1 MLASLLV
8 KFGLTKENPV
18 NNQDISS
25 NEQIKKPIYD
35 SFRLPIT
42 YVESSKIHPMS
53 PVLVSDL
60 ELVQLTN
67 PNPNSKPIYDVLFQ
81 PSHSWGKQMI
91 PEWSKQFSTD
101 KQYLTDTQQVISEM
115 GSYQDQVTV
124 LDDQHCTQFQDMWDS
139 IHAPC
144 FLEKYNYMEWDCL
157 KHLNESTVF
166 LQLLSVGN
174 IMSPIISLLIPILFL
189 IFPFLILKLQGTPIT
204 FEVYIQVLQEIAKN
218 HFIGK
223 AIVGLKSMSI
233 DKLMYVILMFGLYL
247 MQIYQNVLVC
257 IRFHENTKKL
267 NHHLLELKK
276 HVEYSIHSMETF
288 HGLHSTKISYTEF
301 CKDVQLQVER
311 LHQLHKWLTSI
322 QVFSVSLQ
330 KGGELGYMLR
340 VYYELYRNQEYQEA
354 LRYSVGFE
362 GMIDNLRGVYRHIVD
377 GNMAIAC
384 LDANLYDRRSVR
396 DPKKGVSTLEH
407 LRCSEGGFGKDV
419 GSDVGSETSEWQGG
433 DKGLSG
439 KGAESLCTTNSEGDR
454 MSPEE
459 FDKED
464 VNKML
469 FQDQYYP
476 SLLSSEKIV
485 KNNINMKK
493 NMILS
498 GSNASGKTTF
508 LKTTALNLIFTQQ
521 IGGGF
526 YSRGN
531 LPKPYTHI
539 HSYLNIPD
547 TSERDSLFQ
556 AEARRCKDIL
566 DIISTEPDTS
576 HHFCIFDELYSGTNP
591 KEACKAAYAFLK
603 YLSANDRVDFILTTH
618 YVAVCRRFR
627 KSKRVKNYQMKV
639 ILDECGKIKYTYQ
652 IHTGISMVEGAVR
665 ILEDLNYPKEI
676 MDMLC

>member
-1 MLASLLV
+1 MLASLFM
-8 KFGLTKENPV
+8 KFGITKEKTV

-25 NEQIKKPIYD
+25 NDQPIYD

-67 PNPNSKPIYDVLFQ
+67 VDSNSQPIYDHLFQ

-101 KQYLTDTQQVISEM
+101 KQYLSDTQQVISEM
-115 GSYQDQVTV
+115 GNYQDQVTV
-124 LDDQHCTQFQDMWDS
+124 LDKEHCAQFQEIWDS
-139 IHAPC
+139 IHVPC
-144 FLEKYNYMEWDCL
+144 FLEKYNYMEWDFL

-267 NHHLLELKK
+267 NQHLLELKK

-288 HGLHSTKISYTEF
+288 HGFHSTKISYTEF

-311 LHQLHKWLTSI
+311 LHHLHKWLTNI
-322 QVFSVSLQ
+322 QVFSISLQ

-384 LDANLYDRRSVR
+384 LECHETD
-396 DPKKGVSTLEH
+396 TL
-407 LRCSEGGFGKDV
+407 
-419 GSDVGSETSEWQGG
+419 
-433 DKGLSG
+433 
-439 KGAESLCTTNSEGDR
+439 
-454 MSPEE
+454 
-459 FDKED
+459 
-464 VNKML
+464 L

-476 SLLSSEKIV
+476 SLLSSNNIV
-485 KNNINMKK
+485 KNNVNMKK
-493 NMILS
+493 NILLT

-526 YSRGN
+526 YSRGK

-603 YLSANDRVDFILTTH
+603 YLSKNNRVDFILTTH

-627 KSKRVKNYQMKV
+627 KSNRVKNYQMMV
-639 ILDECGKIKYTYQ
+639 ILDECNKIKYTYQ

-676 MDMLC
+676 MDMLR

>member
-25 NEQIKKPIYD
+25 NEPIKKPIYD

-53 PVLVSDL
+53 TVLVSDL

-67 PNPNSKPIYDVLFQ
+67 TNTNSKPIYDHLFQ

-91 PEWSKQFSTD
+91 TEWSKQFSSDT
-101 KQYLTDTQQVISEM
+101 QYLADTQQVISEM
-115 GSYQDQVTV
+115 GNYQDQVHNGV
-124 LDDQHCTQFQDMWDS
+124 KSHLLDDANCVQFQEMWDS
-139 IHAPC
+139 IHVPC
-144 FLEKYNYMEWDCL
+144 FLEKYNYMEWDFL

-189 IFPFLILKLQGTPIT
+189 IFPFLILKIQGTPIT

-233 DKLMYVILMFGLYL
+233 DKLIYVILMFGLYL

-301 CKDVQLQVER
+301 CKDVQLQVVR
-311 LHQLHKWLTSI
+311 LHELHKWLTNI
-322 QVFSVSLQ
+322 QVFSISLQ

-362 GMIDNLRGVYRHIVD
+362 GMIDNLRGVYRHIID
-377 GNMAIAC
+377 GNMANAC
-384 LDANLYDRRSVR
+384 L
-396 DPKKGVSTLEH
+396 
-407 LRCSEGGFGKDV
+407 
-419 GSDVGSETSEWQGG
+419 SEWQEANFSG
-433 DKGLSG
+433 DRVAFEVSSEE
-439 KGAESLCTTNSEGDR
+439 AESPL
-454 MSPEE
+454 PE
-459 FDKED
+459 
-464 VNKML
+464 NTLL

-476 SLLSSEKIV
+476 SLLSSVNIV

-526 YSRGN
+526 YSRGK

-591 KEACKAAYAFLK
+591 KEASKAAYAFLK
-603 YLSANDRVDFILTTH
+603 YLSSNGRVDFILTTH

>member
-1 MLASLLV
+1 MLASLFM
-8 KFGLTKENPV
+8 KFGLTNGKIV

-25 NEQIKKPIYD
+25 NDLTKKTIYD

-53 PVLVSDL
+53 HVLVSDL

-67 PNPNSKPIYDVLFQ
+67 NNSNSQPMYEHLFQ

-101 KQYLTDTQQVISEM
+101 KQYLADTQQVISEM
-115 GSYQDQVTV
+115 GIYQDQVTV
-124 LDDQHCTQFQDMWDS
+124 LDKQHCKQFQEIWDS
-139 IHAPC
+139 IHVPC
-144 FLEKYNYMEWDCL
+144 FLEKYNYMEWDFL

-166 LQLLSVGN
+166 LQLLSIGN

-257 IRFHENTKKL
+257 IRFHENTKTL
-267 NHHLLELKK
+267 NRHLLELKK

-311 LHQLHKWLTSI
+311 LHQLHKWLTNI
-322 QVFSVSLQ
+322 QVFSISLQ

-362 GMIDNLRGVYRHIVD
+362 GMIDNLRGVYRHIID
-377 GNMAIAC
+377 GNVAIAC
-384 LDANLYDRRSVR
+384 LECQEPDQTHPVAKLPSELVVVGLQPTDQDAL
-396 DPKKGVSTLEH
+396 
-407 LRCSEGGFGKDV
+407 
-419 GSDVGSETSEWQGG
+419 
-433 DKGLSG
+433 
-439 KGAESLCTTNSEGDR
+439 
-454 MSPEE
+454 
-459 FDKED
+459 
-464 VNKML
+464 L

-476 SLLSSEKIV
+476 SLLSSNNIV
-485 KNNINMKK
+485 KNNVNMKK
-493 NMILS
+493 NMILT

-508 LKTTALNLIFTQQ
+508 IKTTALNLIFTQQ

-526 YSRGN
+526 YSQGK

-566 DIISTEPDTS
+566 DIISAEPDTS

-591 KEACKAAYAFLK
+591 KEASKAAYAFLK
-603 YLSANDRVDFILTTH
+603 YLSTNNRVDFILTTH

-627 KSKRVKNYQMKV
+627 KSKLVKNYQMMV
-639 ILDECGKIKYTYQ
+639 ILDENNKIKYTYK

-665 ILEDLNYPKEI
+665 ILEDLHYPKEI

>member
-1 MLASLLV
+1 MFASLLV

-25 NEQIKKPIYD
+25 NEQMKKPIYD

-67 PNPNSKPIYDVLFQ
+67 TNMNSDSKPIYDLLFQ

-91 PEWSKQFSTD
+91 PEWSKQFSSD
-101 KQYLTDTQQVISEM
+101 KQYLADTQQVISEM

-124 LDDQHCTQFQDMWDS
+124 LDDLHCTQFQDMWDS
-139 IHAPC
+139 IHVPC

-157 KHLNESTVF
+157 KHMNESTVF

-223 AIVGLKSMSI
+223 AIVGLKSMTI

-301 CKDVQLQVER
+301 CKDVQLQVDR

-384 LDANLYDRRSVR
+384 LDANPYDRRS
-396 DPKKGVSTLEH
+396 
-407 LRCSEGGFGKDV
+407 GG
-419 GSDVGSETSEWQGG
+419 ETSNS
-433 DKGLSG
+433 SG
-439 KGAESLCTTNSEGDR
+439 SKATFRVSSEEAESPL
-454 MSPEE
+454 PECQE
-459 FDKED
+459 PDKED
-464 VNKML
+464 ANTLL

-476 SLLSSEKIV
+476 SLLSSKKIV

-508 LKTTALNLIFTQQ
+508 IKTSALNLIFTQQ

-526 YSRGN
+526 YSRGK

-603 YLSANDRVDFILTTH
+603 YLSTNSRVDFILTTH

-639 ILDECGKIKYTYQ
+639 ILDECNKIKYTYQ

-676 MDMLC
+676 MEMLC

>member
-53 PVLVSDL
+53 TVLVSDL

-139 IHAPC
+139 IHVPC

-288 HGLHSTKISYTEF
+288 HGFHSTKISYTEF

-384 LDANLYDRRSVR
+384 LDANLYDRRS
-396 DPKKGVSTLEH
+396 
-407 LRCSEGGFGKDV
+407 GGFGKDV
-419 GSDVGSETSEWQGG
+419 GSDVGAETSECH
-433 DKGLSG
+433 
-439 KGAESLCTTNSEGDR
+439 E
-454 MSPEE
+454 P
-459 FDKED
+459 DKED
-464 VNKML
+464 TNTLL

-639 ILDECGKIKYTYQ
+639 ILDECNKIKYTYQ

>member
-67 PNPNSKPIYDVLFQ
+67 PNPNTNSKPIYDVLFQ

-101 KQYLTDTQQVISEM
+101 RQYLADTQQVISEM
-115 GSYQDQVTV
+115 GSYQDQVAV
-124 LDDQHCTQFQDMWDS
+124 FDDQHCAQFQDMWDS
-139 IHAPC
+139 IHVPC

-223 AIVGLKSMSI
+223 AIVGLKSMTI

-301 CKDVQLQVER
+301 CKDVQLQVDR

-384 LDANLYDRRSVR
+384 LDANPYGRRSGGVGR
-396 DPKKGVSTLEH
+396 DVE
-407 LRCSEGGFGKDV
+407 CDV
-419 GSDVGSETSEWQGG
+419 G
-433 DKGLSG
+433 
-439 KGAESLCTTNSEGDR
+439 AEA
-454 MSPEE
+454 SPMK
-459 FDKED
+459 DT
-464 VNKML
+464 ML
-469 FQDQYYP
+469 FLDQYYP
-476 SLLSSEKIV
+476 SLLSSKKIV

-603 YLSANDRVDFILTTH
+603 YLSTNNRVDFILTTH

-639 ILDECGKIKYTYQ
+639 ILDECNKIKYTYQ

-676 MDMLC
+676 TDMLC

>member
-1 MLASLLV
+1 MLASLFM
-8 KFGLTKENPV
+8 KFGLTKEKTE

-25 NEQIKKPIYD
+25 NDQIKPPLYD

-42 YVESSKIHPMS
+42 YVESNKLHIMS

-60 ELVQLTN
+60 ELVQLTSGGDLRS
-67 PNPNSKPIYDVLFQ
+67 PDESGKPIYEHLFQ
-81 PSHSWGKQMI
+81 PTHSWGKQMI

-101 KQYLTDTQQVISEM
+101 KQYLADTQQVISEM
-115 GSYQDQVTV
+115 GNYQDKVIV
-124 LDDQHCTQFQDMWDS
+124 LDKQHCAKFQEIWDS
-139 IHAPC
+139 IHVPC
-144 FLEKYNYMEWDCL
+144 FLEKYNYMEWDYL

-189 IFPFLILKLQGTPIT
+189 IFPFLILKIQGTPIT
-204 FEVYIQVLQEIAKN
+204 FDVYIKVLQEIAKN

-233 DKLMYVILMFGLYL
+233 DKLMYVVLMFGLYL

-257 IRFHENTKKL
+257 IRFHENTKQL

-276 HVEYSIHSMETF
+276 HVEYSIHSMEIF
-288 HGLHSTKISYTEF
+288 HGLHSTKTSYIEF
-301 CKDVQLQVER
+301 CKDVQLQVSR
-311 LHQLHKWLTSI
+311 LHQLHKWLTNI
-322 QVFSVSLQ
+322 QVFSISLQ

-362 GMIDNLRGVYRHIVD
+362 GMIDNLRGVHRHIVD
-377 GNMAIAC
+377 GNVAIAG
-384 LDANLYDRRSVR
+384 LDCHESEKD
-396 DPKKGVSTLEH
+396 TL
-407 LRCSEGGFGKDV
+407 
-419 GSDVGSETSEWQGG
+419 
-433 DKGLSG
+433 
-439 KGAESLCTTNSEGDR
+439 
-454 MSPEE
+454 
-459 FDKED
+459 
-464 VNKML
+464 L

-476 SLLSSEKIV
+476 SLLSSNKIV

-493 NMILS
+493 NMILT

-508 LKTTALNLIFTQQ
+508 IKTTALNLIFTQQ

-526 YSRGN
+526 YSRGK

-566 DIISTEPDTS
+566 DIISLEPDTS

-591 KEACKAAYAFLK
+591 KEASKAAYAFLK
-603 YLSANDRVDFILTTH
+603 YLSTNKRVDFILTTH
-618 YVAVCRRFR
+618 YVAVCRRFQ
-627 KSKRVKNYQMKV
+627 KSKRVKNYQMMV
-639 ILDECGKIKYTYQ
+639 ILDKYNKIKYTYQ